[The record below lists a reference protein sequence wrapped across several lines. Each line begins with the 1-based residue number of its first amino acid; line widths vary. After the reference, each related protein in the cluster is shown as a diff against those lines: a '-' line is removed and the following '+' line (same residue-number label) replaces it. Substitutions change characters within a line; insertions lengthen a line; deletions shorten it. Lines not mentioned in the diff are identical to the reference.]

1 MDKRKLFQKISE
13 NKKIRKK
20 RNKEI
25 KQERNSKGI
34 TLIALV
40 ISIIVMLILA
50 GVSLNA
56 VIGDN
61 GILTKA
67 QQAKLVQEE
76 SKRREDLEYIL
87 YEYNSSSFLGQ
98 ADGFTDYLES
108 LKTEGKIED
117 YLYTDTLIVKYD
129 GAYYETEKN
138 GDYYEIKNKLEDD
151 LTGGEGGSIEGNN
164 YIVTPDNLTSGE
176 VAITEGSSYVVLDE
190 VKGEDFNFE
199 IPAGEPVTIKIMG
212 DMNIDN
218 KGYKRSAIDLEEGAT
233 LNLYVYGRVEVNS
246 GYGEDAS
253 GNVAGKGG
261 YAGIHVP
268 EGATLNLYGTGTLTA
283 IGGNAGNGGTN
294 VTENYGSAA
303 GGGGAGAG
311 IGGNGGN
318 GGLGVA
324 SGNGKPGGN
333 AENCGNINIYNSLT
347 VYAYGGAGGSG
358 GAGSSKTETAGGAGG
373 YPGAG
378 IGGGGAGGAGSTCCA
393 GAGGYTGGTGDYG
406 DEASSNGLAGFNG
419 GKATLLEAGG
429 GYFLG
434 GEGISNGNNLNR
446 ATLVYGGFA
455 NQGAHGSLTGIPP
468 EYSHMSGSGGQ
479 AGNGGNV
486 KVSSSA
492 RIYAF
497 NGNLFTDGTDY
508 QNGINQCPIY
518 SQLGVKVEK
527 YKYIDKSKTDLF
539 TIELEEAQKS
549 INKSGYVNEIYNEK
563 EEYKTNKLLNINT
576 KLKIT
581 GNSLLTNV
589 DMSLQ
594 GVGSGAGYIETSNGT
609 YTVDSSMN

>member
-1 MDKRKLFQKISE
+1 MNERKLFQG
-13 NKKIRKK
+13 NGKKS
-20 RNKEI
+20 N
-25 KQERNSKGI
+25 KGI

-56 VIGDN
+56 TIGEN

-67 QQAKLVQEE
+67 QNAKLASEE

-98 ADGFTDYLES
+98 ADGFTDYLEN
-108 LKTEGKIED
+108 LKTEGRIDD

-129 GAYYETEKN
+129 GVYYETEKN
-138 GDYYEIKNKLEDD
+138 GEYYEIKNKLEDD
-151 LTGGEGGSIEGNN
+151 LTGGSGETGENN
-164 YIVTPDNLTSGE
+164 YIVTPDNLTNGNIE
-176 VAITEGSSYVVLDE
+176 IAEGSSYVVLDE

-233 LNLYVYGRVEVNS
+233 LNLYVYGTVEVNS

-283 IGGNAGNGGTN
+283 IGGNAGSGGTN
-294 VTENYGSAA
+294 NTTNDASAA

-318 GGLGVA
+318 GGLGVS
-324 SGNGKPGGN
+324 SGQGKSGEN
-333 AENCGNINIYNSLT
+333 AENCGNVNIYNSLI

-358 GAGSSKTETAGGAGG
+358 GAGSSKTRTAGGAGG
-373 YPGAG
+373 YPAAG

-406 DEASSNGLAGFNG
+406 DESSANGLAGFNG
-419 GKATLLEAGG
+419 GDGNGQIEGGG

-434 GEGISNGNNLNR
+434 GEGISDGNNINR
-446 ATLVYGGFA
+446 EIVAYGGFA
-455 NQGAHGSLTGIPP
+455 NQGAHGSLTGVPP
-468 EYSHMSGSGGQ
+468 EYSHMSGNGGQ
-479 AGNGGNV
+479 AGAGGNI
-486 KVSSSA
+486 KVSSNSKV
-492 RIYAF
+492 YAF

-518 SQLGVKVEK
+518 SQTGVKIAK
-527 YKYIDKSKTDLF
+527 YKYTNKSKHDLF
-539 TIELEEAQKS
+539 TIELEEAQKA
-549 INKSGYVNEIYNEK
+549 INKSGYINKIYSEKEIYV
-563 EEYKTNKLLNINT
+563 TNKMLNINT
-576 KLKIT
+576 KLGIT
-581 GNSLLTNV
+581 GNSILTNI
-589 DMSLQ
+589 DMSYQ
-594 GVGSGAGYIETSNGT
+594 GVGSGAGYTEISNGT
-609 YTVDSSMN
+609 YTIDSSMN

>member
-1 MDKRKLFQKISE
+1 MNERKLFQR
-13 NKKIRKK
+13 NGKKS
-20 RNKEI
+20 N
-25 KQERNSKGI
+25 KGI

-56 VIGDN
+56 TIGEN
-61 GILTKA
+61 GIVTKA
-67 QQAKLVQEE
+67 QNAKLASEE

-98 ADGFTDYLES
+98 ADGFTDYLEN
-108 LKTEGKIED
+108 LKTEGRIDD

-129 GAYYETEKN
+129 GVYYETEKN
-138 GDYYEIKNKLEDD
+138 GEYYEIKNKLEDD
-151 LTGGEGGSIEGNN
+151 LTGGSGETGENN
-164 YIVTPDNLTSGE
+164 YIVTPDNLTNGNIE
-176 VAITEGSSYVVLDE
+176 IAEGSSYVVLDE

-199 IPAGEPVTIKIMG
+199 IPAGDPVTIKIMG

-233 LNLYVYGRVEVNS
+233 LNLYVYGTVEVNS

-283 IGGNAGNGGTN
+283 IGGNAGSGGTN
-294 VTENYGSAA
+294 NTTNDASAA

-318 GGLGVA
+318 GGLGVS
-324 SGNGKPGGN
+324 SGQGKSGEN
-333 AENCGNINIYNSLT
+333 AENCGNVNIYNSLI

-358 GAGSSKTETAGGAGG
+358 GAGSSKTRTAGGAGG
-373 YPGAG
+373 YPAAG

-406 DEASSNGLAGFNG
+406 DESSANGLAGFNG
-419 GKATLLEAGG
+419 GDGNGQIEGGG

-434 GEGISNGNNLNR
+434 GEGISDGNNINR
-446 ATLVYGGFA
+446 EIVAYGGFA
-455 NQGAHGSLTGIPP
+455 NQGAHGSLTGNPP
-468 EYSHMSGSGGQ
+468 EYSHMSGNGGQ
-479 AGNGGNV
+479 AGAGGNI
-486 KVSSSA
+486 KVSLNSK
-492 RIYAF
+492 IYAF

-518 SQLGVKVEK
+518 SQTGVKIAK
-527 YKYIDKSKTDLF
+527 YKYTNKSKHDLF
-539 TIELEEAQKS
+539 TIELEETQQI
-549 INKSGYVNEIYNEK
+549 INKSGYINKIYTEK
-563 EEYKTNKLLNINT
+563 ENYITNKILNINT
-576 KLKIT
+576 KLGIT
-581 GNSLLTNV
+581 GNSILTNV
-589 DMSLQ
+589 DMSYQ

-609 YTVDSSMN
+609 YTIDSSMN

>member
-13 NKKIRKK
+13 NKKFRKK

-283 IGGNAGNGGTN
+283 IGGNAGNGGTLEEGIDSKN
-294 VTENYGSAA
+294 AGA

-311 IGGNGGN
+311 IGGNGGT
-318 GGLGVA
+318 GGQYQEGIGSDGN
-324 SGNGKPGGN
+324 SG
-333 AENCGNINIYNSLT
+333 ENCGNVNIHNSLT
-347 VYAYGGAGGSG
+347 VYAYGGTG
-358 GAGSSKTETAGGAGG
+358 GAGGAGNKATATAGGAGG

-378 IGGGGAGGAGSTCCA
+378 IGGGGAGGAGGTCCA
-393 GAGGYTGGTGDYG
+393 GAGGYTGGSGDM
-406 DEASSNGLAGFNG
+406 DETKSENGLSG
-419 GKATLLEAGG
+419 GKGKNNNETLLGGG
-429 GYFLG
+429 GYF
-434 GEGISNGNNLNR
+434 EGAEGLDKNGLNR
-446 ATLVYGGFA
+446 KILTFGGMY
-455 NQGAHGSLTGIPP
+455 NQGYWDNLRDR
-468 EYSHMSGSGGQ
+468 SGNGGM
-479 AGNGGNV
+479 AGNGGTV
-486 KVSSSA
+486 KVSTNA
-492 RIYAF
+492 KIYAY
-497 NGNLFTDGTDY
+497 NGNLYTDGTNYED
-508 QNGINQCPIY
+508 GLNQCPIY
-518 SQLGVKVEK
+518 LQAGIVTAK
-527 YKYIDKSKTDLF
+527 YTYNSEYGGPESFKF
-539 TIELEEAQKS
+539 FELILSSNQTTTQ
-549 INKSGYVNEIYNEK
+549 KSGYKNSKYDSVEDSKKYISK
-563 EEYKTNKLLNINT
+563 
-576 KLKIT
+576 
-581 GNSLLTNV
+581 NSLLTNV

>member
-1 MDKRKLFQKISE
+1 MNERKLFQG
-13 NKKIRKK
+13 NGKKS
-20 RNKEI
+20 N
-25 KQERNSKGI
+25 KGI

-56 VIGDN
+56 TIGEN
-61 GILTKA
+61 GIVTKA
-67 QQAKLVQEE
+67 QNAKLASEE

-98 ADGFTDYLES
+98 ADGFTDYLEN
-108 LKTEGKIED
+108 LKTEGRIDD

-129 GAYYETEKN
+129 GVYYETEKN
-138 GDYYEIKNKLEDD
+138 GEYYEIKNKLEDD
-151 LTGGEGGSIEGNN
+151 LTGGSGETGENN
-164 YIVTPDNLTSGE
+164 YIVTPDNLTNGNIE
-176 VAITEGSSYVVLDE
+176 IAEGSSYVVLDE

-199 IPAGEPVTIKIMG
+199 IPAGDPVTIKIMG

-233 LNLYVYGRVEVNS
+233 LNLYVYGTVEVNS

-283 IGGNAGNGGTN
+283 IGGNAGSGGTN
-294 VTENYGSAA
+294 NTTNDASAA

-318 GGLGVA
+318 GGLGVS
-324 SGNGKPGGN
+324 SGQGKSGEN
-333 AENCGNINIYNSLT
+333 AENCGNVNIYNSLI

-358 GAGSSKTETAGGAGG
+358 GAGSSKTRTAGGAGG
-373 YPGAG
+373 YPAAG

-406 DEASSNGLAGFNG
+406 DESSANGLAGFNG
-419 GKATLLEAGG
+419 GDGNGQIEGGG

-434 GEGISNGNNLNR
+434 GEGISDGNNINR
-446 ATLVYGGFA
+446 EIVAYGGFA

-468 EYSHMSGSGGQ
+468 EYSHMSGNGGQ
-479 AGNGGNV
+479 AGAGGNI
-486 KVSSSA
+486 KVSLNSK
-492 RIYAF
+492 IYAF

-518 SQLGVKVEK
+518 SQTGVKIAK
-527 YKYIDKSKTDLF
+527 YKYTNKSKYDLF
-539 TIELEEAQKS
+539 TIELEETQQI
-549 INKSGYVNEIYNEK
+549 INKSGYINKIYTEK
-563 EEYKTNKLLNINT
+563 ENYITNKTLNINT
-576 KLKIT
+576 KLGIT
-581 GNSLLTNV
+581 GNSILTNI
-589 DMSLQ
+589 DMSYQ
-594 GVGSGAGYIETSNGT
+594 GVGSGAGYTEVSNGT
-609 YTVDSSMN
+609 YTIDSSMN

>member
-13 NKKIRKK
+13 NKKFRKK

-190 VKGEDFNFE
+190 VKGENFNFE
-199 IPAGEPVTIKIMG
+199 IPAGEAVTIKIMG

-283 IGGNAGNGGTN
+283 IGGNAGSGGTN

-303 GGGGAGAG
+303 GGGGA
-311 IGGNGGN
+311 
-318 GGLGVA
+318 
-324 SGNGKPGGN
+324 
-333 AENCGNINIYNSLT
+333 
-347 VYAYGGAGGSG
+347 
-358 GAGSSKTETAGGAGG
+358 
-373 YPGAG
+373 GAG

-406 DEASSNGLAGFNG
+406 DEAASNGLAGFNG

-492 RIYAF
+492 KIYAF

-518 SQLGVKVEK
+518 SQLGVKVAK

-539 TIELEEAQKS
+539 TIELEESQKN
-549 INKSGYVNEIYNEK
+549 INKSGYVNQIYNEK

-581 GNSLLTNV
+581 GNTLLTNV